1 MAAEAKRTQ
10 LRKKHK
16 RDTINKK
23 AGGFIKMSEAE
34 KIIREVDSSMAM
46 EGMPLTDDDK
56 ERIKLCL
63 ENPSRA
69 NDILQMLLRK
79 HTVAVAR

>member
-1 MAAEAKRTQ
+1 
-10 LRKKHK
+10 
-16 RDTINKK
+16 
-23 AGGFIKMSEAE
+23 MSEAE